1 MNEFHPKRI
10 LSAVDLSPVSAP
22 VLEWARYFAE
32 TFGAS
37 VDVFHADHVEAP
49 AYFTSGQVAALNQQ
63 LLDHRANLERLLAEL
78 AERSLGR
85 TVDWKTEIGEGPAID
100 ELEKR
105 LKADSPDLIVMG
117 SHGRSGVD
125 RLLLG
130 SVAENTV
137 RHTRCPILIVPAR
150 RKQQSPPQIQT
161 ILAPVNFTE
170 AGTRS
175 LSLAT
180 DIARPAGAE
189 VRIFHVIEDPRETE
203 QEVLT
208 RLCSSIGTDL
218 RASCALTETVRV
230 GDAAEQIV
238 RFAAESQANLIVL
251 AAEHKPFLEWS
262 TIGTTTIR
270 VMRHSTVP
278 VLIFPGKQA

>member
-1 MNEFHPKRI
+1 
-10 LSAVDLSPVSAP
+10 
-22 VLEWARYFAE
+22 
-32 TFGAS
+32 
-37 VDVFHADHVEAP
+37 
-49 AYFTSGQVAALNQQ
+49 
-63 LLDHRANLERLLAEL
+63 
-78 AERSLGR
+78 
-85 TVDWKTEIGEGPAID
+85 
-100 ELEKR
+100 
-105 LKADSPDLIVMG
+105 
-117 SHGRSGVD
+117 
-125 RLLLG
+125 
-130 SVAENTV
+130 
-137 RHTRCPILIVPAR
+137 
-150 RKQQSPPQIQT
+150 
-161 ILAPVNFTE
+161 VNFTE

-175 LSLAT
+175 VSLAT
-180 DIARPAGAE
+180 DVARASRAE

-238 RFAAESQANLIVL
+238 RFAAESQSNLIVL

-278 VLIFPGKQA
+278 VLIFPGK